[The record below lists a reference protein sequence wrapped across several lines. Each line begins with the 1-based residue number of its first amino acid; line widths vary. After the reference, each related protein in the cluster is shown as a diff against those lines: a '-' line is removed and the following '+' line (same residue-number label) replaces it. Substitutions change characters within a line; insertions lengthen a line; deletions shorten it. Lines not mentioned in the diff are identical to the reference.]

1 MTELGPMSEH
11 LGRWARLSHSVS
23 AKLIT
28 LSLLTLVAIFGL
40 LGYLNIRLHRQH
52 LETAVLGSAE
62 RISDV
67 IKRSTSYYM
76 MHNDREGLYQVLKKI
91 ADEHGMVRVRVFDQE
106 GRVSYSTDPSE
117 VSHIVD
123 NNG

>member
-1 MTELGPMSEH
+1 MPEIEPTREH
-11 LGRWARLSHSVS
+11 LGRWARLSHSLS

-28 LSLLTLVAIFGL
+28 LLLLTLVAIFGL

-67 IKRSTSYYM
+67 IKRILRAS
-76 MHNDREGLYQVLKKI
+76 R
-91 ADEHGMVRVRVFDQE
+91 F
-106 GRVSYSTDPSE
+106 SE
-117 VSHIVD
+117 CWIRAFLSPRPIR
-123 NNG
+123 NWPRAAGA

>member
-1 MTELGPMSEH
+1 MPEIEPTREH
-11 LGRWARLSHSVS
+11 LGRWARLSHSLS

-28 LSLLTLVAIFGL
+28 LLLLTLVAIFGL

-76 MHNDREGLYQVLKKI
+76 MHNDREGLYQVMKTI
-91 ADEHGMVRVRVFDQE
+91 GDEPGMVRVRVF
-106 GRVSYSTDPSE
+106 
-117 VSHIVD
+117 
-123 NNG
+123 